1 MKKLLAA
8 SFILTAAAVAQ
19 AAPTTYTIDASH
31 TFPSIEVDHLNG
43 LSVWRG
49 KFNKTSGQ
57 VQLDKANNSGMVD
70 ISIDISSIDFG
81 HDKLNSH
88 VLGADMLDA
97 AKYPS
102 ATYKGKLAGF
112 SNGQPSS
119 VEGELTLHGVTKPV
133 TLKINSFKCM
143 DHPMLKRE
151 VCGADASGSFNR
163 ADFGVSYGQQFG
175 FKQDVLLRIQ
185 VEALKAE

>member
-8 SFILTAAAVAQ
+8 SLMLTTAALTHAV
-19 AAPTTYTIDASH
+19 PTAYTIDASH

-57 VQLDKANNSGMVD
+57 VKMDKANGSGTVD
-70 ISIDISSIDFG
+70 ITIDIASLDFG

-97 AKYPS
+97 AKYPT

-112 SNGQPSS
+112 SNGQPST
-119 VEGELTLHGVTKPV
+119 VEGELSLHGVSKPV